1 MLIAL
6 GEEAESI
13 VLVAFLH
20 AVEVVALVPCLH
32 HGDTAVD
39 AVVEGETSRIGSG
52 GPERG
57 SVGETVSRLINRLSL
72 KSRREEHR
80 GRGQKSKGERLM
92 INIHSCVALEW
103 MKPQSRWSSCW
114 YPVGYTVP

>member
-1 MLIAL
+1 MS
-6 GEEAESI
+6 EADEMPKTIKDYIRLNSTI
-13 VLVAFLH
+13 
-20 AVEVVALVPCLH
+20 EK
-32 HGDTAVD
+32 D

-103 MKPQSRWSSCW
+103 MKPQSRWWSCW